1 MEDEDDEDLAAAIA
15 LSLAMAGG
23 EAGDEVSE
31 AERGLAPWG
40 RPRDCAQSGHG
51 SVVAPVG
58 SRAAGS
64 CRTSPP
70 SEDRASKSGAARKC
84 SPTTRIDIDS
94 GGERFVVQ
102 RALQCPLP
110 GLLTTYSVRRIH
122 TADPASSGAPE
133 PARPT
138 GSPPPA
144 HPHRLTGALSS

>member
-15 LSLAMAGG
+15 LSLAIMAGG

-110 GLLTTYSVRRIH
+110 ELLTLLLARALERC
-122 TADPASSGAPE
+122 SGARATRPR
-133 PARPT
+133 PARAASAAP
-138 GSPPPA
+138 GSP
-144 HPHRLTGALSS
+144 ALSR